1 MSNPPSARPRVP
13 LSELARP
20 TRAYHL
26 RAWAAMAGLA
36 AFVVLYLALAAW
48 FGWTAWRLTLGADT
62 GGKDAWVGWI
72 VGLGSAFL
80 AVFMLKALFFV
91 RHGDGDDGLE
101 VTPADQPELFAFL
114 HKLADRAG
122 APRPHRVFLSAR
134 VNAAVFYDLS
144 LLNLVFPSRKNLEI
158 GLGLVNSLTLGE
170 LRAVLAHEFGHFAQR
185 SMAVGRWVYVAQ
197 QIAGHLVARRD
208 KLDDFLA
215 ALSRFDIRV
224 AWVGWILNLIV
235 WSIRSLV
242 DSAFQLV
249 LLMQRAL
256 SREMEMNADLVAVSL
271 TGSDALI
278 HALHRLQAAD
288 DAWSRAVS
296 FTFAEKQQGLRVRDL
311 FAVQTHIVG
320 HMGRLLNDSTYGHV
334 PAAGA
339 DPKTHR
345 VFKAELA
352 QPPQMWLTHPLNHER
367 EANAKRHYVAA
378 PVDNRSAWDLFTG
391 TQQLR
396 EDVTARLLGEGEM
409 PGSSD
414 ALVTLDRQF
423 DREHLNRRYRGVYF
437 GRSSVRWAASVDE
450 LREATPPPSAAAF
463 DTLYP
468 ASLATDMERLRSLER
483 ELEQLQALQ
492 NGTLKASGGVIRHRG
507 RTIKRGRLPA
517 AIGEVEYERAD
528 ANKRLQ
534 AHDRRCR
541 SLHRAAAATFG
552 DGWPAYLDGLLA
564 ALHHAEH
571 TEANLRDLQ
580 GVLANSVAI
589 VTATRRVSKAGIARV
604 VADSQALWQ
613 ALHQVHD
620 TAPAVTLDATLLDR
634 LKATGW
640 PAMLG
645 TCDLGPPAKEHIGEW
660 LKVVDGWVDHAAGLC
675 GAVRVHALEQ
685 LLLTEAEL
693 AGHVRA
699 GTRPAAAPAPSVVP
713 AAYPLLV
720 PGQERPRQTRLGAWG
735 RFQTADG
742 FVAGGARLA
751 VAGGIVAAVLGFG
764 FTVGTGTLMIYNGLS
779 RPVKVRVGDTAE
791 VTVPPFGHL
800 GRTIGNADVLRVVTT
815 TTDGREIERFDADTH
830 TRFGQFVYNVAGAG
844 SLVEW
849 TAIYGNA
856 TPAPE
861 RHLGTPRWLTTG
873 ADVLFEDAPK
883 QISTKGGG
891 GSRRVLSGVT
901 DVSPQALLAQLPNDR
916 ERTRLLTTH
925 ARWDRLDSEAAY
937 IWLTAALASPVRDQV
952 LAERLADTPDD
963 VLLRRAEL
971 DSASPEQ
978 HAAVCERHRTRA
990 ASQPASLDWQYL
1002 LTRCLDDDAERDRR
1016 QAEGHRAHPKHPWFA
1031 YAAGFE
1037 AAAHAQWAEALGI
1050 LEVARAGIP
1059 AFRGHVGMEMV
1070 RIHRLLGQDRG
1081 PAFDRLTNSDPG
1093 LKEQLKMET
1102 GLVSGGGMPAAYADL
1117 AAGRLGPA
1125 LGKARPWP
1133 DAEQR
1138 LLRLAA
1144 ASDGADT
1151 ALLARARQLPTAQ
1164 GLDDST
1170 VWPSIGLALRDRRD
1184 WSAFE
1189 PQLAS
1194 ASEHHADAMRRFVL
1208 AVQAHQ
1214 PAATVEPLLDGV
1226 PPALRGHGY
1235 SLAVVAWGAQAPTA
1249 WREGARKL
1257 LLVTERPY
1265 FGEARA
1271 GMRLAERA
1279 GAKGS

>member
-1 MSNPPSARPRVP
+1 VSTPPRARPRVP

-48 FGWTAWRLTLGADT
+48 FVWTAWRLTLGADA

-91 RHGDGDDGLE
+91 RHGEGDDGLE

-158 GLGLVNSLTLGE
+158 GLGLVNALTLGE

-224 AWVGWILNLIV
+224 AWVGWLLNLIV

-288 DAWSRAVS
+288 DAWSRAIS
-296 FTFAEKQQGLRVRDL
+296 FTFGEKQHGRRVRDL
-311 FAVQTHIVG
+311 FAVQTHLVG
-320 HMGRLLNDSTYGHV
+320 HMGRLLNDSAYGQV
-334 PAAGA
+334 PPAGA

-345 VFKAELA
+345 VFKADLA
-352 QPPQMWLTHPLNHER
+352 QPPRMWLTHPLNHER

-378 PVDNRSAWDLFTG
+378 PVDNRSAWELFTG
-391 TQQLR
+391 TQTLR
-396 EDVTARLLGEGEM
+396 EDVTARLLGDGEM
-409 PGSSD
+409 PED
-414 ALVTLDRQF
+414 ADAFATLDRQF

-437 GRSSVRWAASVDE
+437 GRSAVRWAATLPE
-450 LREATPPPSAAAF
+450 LHETAPQPSALAF

-468 ASLATDMERLRSLER
+468 ASLAADMERLRSLER
-483 ELEQLQALQ
+483 ELEQLNALQ
-492 NGTLKASGGVIRHRG
+492 SGALKPSGGVIRHRG
-507 RTIKRGRLPA
+507 RTIKRARLTA
-517 AIGEVEYERAD
+517 AIGEVEYELAD
-528 ANKRLQ
+528 ANRRLQ

-541 SLHRAAAATFG
+541 SLHRAAAAAFG
-552 DGWPAYLDGLLA
+552 DGWPEYLDGLLA

-571 TEANLRDLQ
+571 TEAHLRDLQ
-580 GVLANSVAI
+580 GVLGNSVAI
-589 VTATRRVSKAGIARV
+589 VTATRRVSKSGVARV
-604 VADSQALWQ
+604 ISDSEALWR

-620 TAPAVTLDATLLDR
+620 SAPAVSLDASLLGR
-634 LKATGW
+634 LKATSW
-640 PAMLG
+640 TDMLG
-645 TCDLGPPAKEHIGEW
+645 TCDLGQPVRENINDW
-660 LKVVDGWVDHAAGLC
+660 LKVVDGWVDHVAHLC

-685 LLLTEAEL
+685 LLQAEAEL

-699 GTRPAAAPAPSVVP
+699 GTRPDAAPAPSKLP

-742 FVAGGARLA
+742 VVAGGARLA

-764 FTVGTGTLMIYNGLS
+764 FSVGTGSLMIYNGLS
-779 RPVKVRVGDTAE
+779 RPVNVRVGDAPE
-791 VTVPPFGHL
+791 VTVPAFGHV
-800 GRTIGNADVLRVVTT
+800 GQTIGSADAVRITTT
-815 TTDGREIERFDADTH
+815 TTDGREIEHFDADTH
-830 TRFGQFVYNVAGAG
+830 ARFGQFVYNVAGAG

-849 TAIYGNA
+849 TAVYGN
-856 TPAPE
+856 TAPVPD
-861 RHLGTPRWLTTG
+861 RPLGAPRWLTTG
-873 ADVLFEDAPK
+873 ADLLFEDAPR
-883 QISTKGGG
+883 QISAKGGG
-891 GSRRVLSGVT
+891 GSRRVLSGMT
-901 DVSPQALLAQLPNDR
+901 GVSPRTQLAQLPDEG
-916 ERTRLLTTH
+916 ERARVLTAH
-925 ARWDRLDSEAAY
+925 ARWDRLDSEAGVL
-937 IWLTAALASPVRDQV
+937 WLSAALASPAREQV
-952 LAERLADTPDD
+952 LAGRIAETPDD
-963 VLLRRAEL
+963 VMLRRAEL
-971 DSASPEQ
+971 DSALPEQ
-978 HAAVCERHRTRA
+978 RPAVCEAHRARA
-990 ASQPASLDWQYL
+990 ASRPDSVDWQYL
-1002 LTRCLDDDAERDRR
+1002 LSRCLDSEVERDRR
-1016 QAEGHRAHPKHPWFA
+1016 QAEGRQAHPKHPWFA
-1031 YAAGFE
+1031 YAAGSD
-1037 AAAHAQWAEALGI
+1037 AASRARWTQALEI
-1050 LEVARAGIP
+1050 LEVARTGIP
-1059 AFRGHVGMEMV
+1059 AFRAHVGLEMV
-1070 RIHRLLGQDRG
+1070 RIQRLLGHTRG
-1081 PAFDRLTNSDPG
+1081 PAFERLTAGNVP
-1093 LKEQLKMET
+1093 LKEQLQMET
-1102 GLVSGGGMPAAYADL
+1102 GPVTGDGVPAAYAAL
-1117 AAGRLGPA
+1117 AHGRFGDA
-1125 LGKARPWP
+1125 LGQVRPWP
-1133 DAEQR
+1133 EATDR
-1138 LLRLAA
+1138 LLRLVA
-1144 ASDGADT
+1144 ASDGADA
-1151 ALLARARQLPTAQ
+1151 ALLARARALGAER
-1164 GLDDST
+1164 GLDENT
-1170 VWPSIGLALRDRRD
+1170 VWPSLGLALRDRRD

-1189 PQLAS
+1189 SLLVTAS
-1194 ASEHHADAMRRFVL
+1194 GHHADAMRRFVL

-1214 PAATVEPLLDGV
+1214 PAASAEQHLDGV
-1226 PPALRGHGY
+1226 PPALRGHAY
-1235 SLAVVAWGAQAPTA
+1235 SLAVVAWGRQAPTA
-1249 WREGARKL
+1249 WRDGARRL

-1265 FGEARA
+1265 FA
-1271 GMRLAERA
+1271 AE
-1279 GAKGS
+1279 GGGVKGS